1 MKNYIKYLENHVR
14 NWSLYTQCPSTVYIK
29 TILEKRL
36 NKKEIASITFG
47 DVHEINAISK
57 ISMENY

>member
-1 MKNYIKYLENHVR
+1 MKTYIKYLENHVR
-14 NWSLYTQCPSTVYIK
+14 NWSLYTQCPSINIK